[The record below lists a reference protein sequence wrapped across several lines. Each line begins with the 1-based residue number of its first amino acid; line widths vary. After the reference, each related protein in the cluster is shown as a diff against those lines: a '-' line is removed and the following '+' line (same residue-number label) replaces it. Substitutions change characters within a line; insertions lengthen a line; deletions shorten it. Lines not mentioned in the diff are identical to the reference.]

1 MKRKQ
6 ISNLMQI
13 EEPIGADELL
23 QLLPEDGNDD
33 TASARIVLGSA
44 LAAARRNK
52 VTDPAEF
59 YYGVCSS
66 TAAQLQPALEGTPA
80 ASLSKAKIIRAQTI
94 LKEVLTSKAGR
105 PASAGGKSRAEQLA
119 EAQQRRR
126 QKLAQE
132 EGRKQL
138 NEWISGEAAA
148 YLAAIQEVHGCKSR
162 AEALEL
168 VLQAAMHGQVL
179 TPPPKPKS

>member
-44 LAAARRNK
+44 LQAARRNQ

-59 YYGVCSS
+59 YYGVCST

-80 ASLSKAKIIRAQTI
+80 AALSKAKIIRAQTI

-105 PASAGGKSRAEQLA
+105 PASADGLSRAEQLA
-119 EAQQRRR
+119 AGQRRRR
-126 QKLAQE
+126 QKLAVE

-138 NEWISGEAAA
+138 NVYISADAAA
-148 YLAAIQEVHGCKSR
+148 YLAAIQEIHRCESR
-162 AEALEL
+162 ADALEK
-168 VLQAAMHGQVL
+168 VLQAAIQGQIL
-179 TPPPKPKS
+179 TPPPKS